1 MRYFDLGMDKKLIVP
16 YADYLK
22 AMKPD
27 FAFIGDTGEIVDLV
41 RCLYL
46 PSANSVKLVGSRGA
60 GVTALMDALVHHQ
73 TSSFMPD
80 DFMVRPIFKFNAN
93 SLFSTSDSGLIEKR
107 FYEALEELQRHN
119 RQRRVKP
126 IVIIDD
132 GTTFIDNAP
141 QHVVNGL
148 IEAAIRA
155 DYVDIIIGV
164 DKKHIDEFHEAHP
177 EFKDNFSRKDI
188 NEPQRDQLLEIVR
201 HHAKKHAAKNVILTD
216 EVLLHAIDITDRF
229 KSMYDTAQ
237 PNRVI
242 RLIDSAATAFRI
254 KIHSNAPGSYEKE
267 LVLND
272 LVAKGQMSGFV
283 ENDENNPYAREIA
296 SLRDA
301 LERASVQWDGHRE
314 QIKAHQE
321 DIRKFE
327 AMIGSAQMEIEKLD
341 EETRTNTYNDLKD
354 VYFDTS
360 EGDALFKGRARSD
373 ILNLDRDSL
382 LKFAQF
388 DMSVHRN
395 PRVKELNSD
404 IAKWTQAIQR
414 KQEELLS
421 FSDVMHQDVVMP
433 PSVIDDEATKVTKSP
448 VGGISGRLRENL
460 RNGVSLMK
468 ESVYGQDHVIEPIVK
483 ALQRAAAGL
492 NDPDKPLGVFMIAG
506 PPGTGK
512 TWTAKQLAVKLF
524 GSEDYYEELNMN
536 DYGAEHN
543 VSSLFGAP
551 PGYAGHGK
559 KGRLIQIGQDKPFCV
574 LCLDEIEKAHYDVR
588 QALLT
593 VMSAGRA
600 VGLDGEVADFRNIII
615 IATSNFGNDRGIWNG
630 EYEEGVVL
638 FNSLIRSSG
647 QDFSPEYLDRHDA
660 LLCAGPLDRESL
672 AKIIVR
678 AVKTLEKN
686 AQRNNPDFDLVV
698 DDASISRF
706 VEEHC
711 IGKSGRHAGRLINQ
725 VIGDKLVDII
735 LSASKVSG
743 SLMAHYDMTNKA
755 FAFDFKAKELAEHA

>member
-1 MRYFDLGMDKKLIVP
+1 MQYFDLGMDKKLIVP

-27 FAFIGDTGEIVDLV
+27 FAFIGDTSEIVDLV

-46 PSANSVKLVGSRGA
+46 PSANSVKMVGSRGA

-73 TSSFMPD
+73 TSDFMPD

-93 SLFSTSDSGLIEKR
+93 SLFSTSDSGVIEKR
-107 FYEALEELQRHN
+107 FYEALDELQRHN

-132 GTTFIDNAP
+132 GTTFVDNAP

-177 EFKDNFSRKDI
+177 EFKDSFSRKDI
-188 NEPQRDQLLEIVR
+188 NEPQRDQLLQIVR
-201 HHAKKHAAKNVILTD
+201 HHAKKHLAKNVILND

-254 KIHSNAPGSYEKE
+254 KIHSSAPGSYEKE

-272 LVAKGQMSGFV
+272 LIAKSKNKGFDAG
-283 ENDENNPYAREIA
+283 DEGNPYAREIGI
-296 SLRDA
+296 LRDGIA
-301 LERASVQWDGHRE
+301 RAATEWDGHRE
-314 QIKAHQE
+314 KIRSLQE
-321 DIRKFE
+321 DIRKFD
-327 AMIGSAQMEIEKLD
+327 AMIGSAQIDIDRLD
-341 EETRTNTYNDLKD
+341 EETRNNTFNDLKD
-354 VYFDTS
+354 VYS
-360 EGDALFKGRARSD
+360 ETEDGDVIFKGRARAD
-373 ILNLDRDSL
+373 ILRLDRDSL
-382 LKFAQF
+382 LKFVEF

-395 PRVKELNSD
+395 PRVKELNAD

-414 KQEELLS
+414 KQDELLS
-421 FSDVMHQDVVMP
+421 MSGVMHKDVAMP
-433 PSVIDDEATKVTKSP
+433 PSVVDDEATKVTKSP

-460 RNGVSLMK
+460 RRGVPLMQ
-468 ESVYGQDHVIEPIVK
+468 ESVFGQDHVIEPIVK

-492 NDPDKPLGVFMIAG
+492 NDPNRPLGVFMISG

-512 TWTAKQLAVKLF
+512 THLAKQLAVKLF
-524 GSEDYYEELNMN
+524 GSDEYYEELNMN

-593 VMSAGRA
+593 VFSAGRA
-600 VGLDGEVADFRNIII
+600 VGLDSEVADFRNVIII
-615 IATSNFGNDRGIWNG
+615 ETTNYGNDLGIWENT
-630 EYEEGVVL
+630 YEEGVERFHEL
-638 FNSLIRSSG
+638 MRNSG
-647 QDFSPEYLDRHDA
+647 QVFSPEYRDRHDEM
-660 LLCAGPLDRESL
+660 LCAGNLDAKSL
-672 AKIIVR
+672 GKIVGVAINALETSAK
-678 AVKTLEKN
+678 
-686 AQRNNPDFDLVV
+686 RNNPNFRLVV
-698 DDASISRF
+698 DAPSVEGF
-706 VEEHC
+706 VLDHC
-711 IGKSGRHAGRLINQ
+711 LGKSGRHAARFVNR

-735 LSASKVSG
+735 LSG
-743 SLMAHYDMTNKA
+743 SLVAGDLLATYGQAAKG
-755 FAFDFKAKELAEHA
+755 FDFQFRTKELAA

>member
-27 FAFIGDTGEIVDLV
+27 FAFIGDTSEIVDLV

-46 PSANSVKLVGSRGA
+46 PSANSVKLVGARGA

-73 TSSFMPD
+73 TASFMPD

-93 SLFSTSDSGLIEKR
+93 SLFSTSDSGLIDKR

-119 RQRRVKP
+119 RQRKVKP
-126 IVIIDD
+126 IVVIDD

-148 IEAAIRA
+148 IEAAVRA

-177 EFKDNFSRKDI
+177 EFRDSFSRKDI
-188 NEPQRDQLLEIVR
+188 NEPQRDQLLEIAR

-216 EVLLHAIDITDRF
+216 QVLLHAIDITDRF

-242 RLIDSAATAFRI
+242 RLIDGAATAFRI

-267 LVLND
+267 LVLTD
-272 LVAKGQMSGFV
+272 LIAKSQAEGFKTT
-283 ENDENNPYAREIA
+283 DEAGPYYKEIRILQNA
-296 SLRDA
+296 LDA
-301 LERASVQWDGHRE
+301 AGEQWDQHRE
-314 QIKAHQE
+314 NIKSFQE
-321 DIRKFE
+321 DIRKFD
-327 AMIGSAQMEIEKLD
+327 AMIGAAQIEIETLD
-341 EETRTNTYNDLKD
+341 EATRNEFFRDLKE
-354 VYFDTS
+354 VYSETV
-360 EGDALFKGRARSD
+360 EGDSVFKGRARTD

-382 LKFAQF
+382 LKFAEF

-395 PRVKELNSD
+395 PRIKELNAD
-404 IAKWTQAIQR
+404 IAKWTQAIQK
-414 KQEELLS
+414 KQDELLAL
-421 FSDVMHQDVVMP
+421 SDVMHKDVVMP

-460 RNGVSLMK
+460 RNGVALMK
-468 ESVYGQDHVIEPIVK
+468 ESVYGQDHVLEPIVK
-483 ALQRAAAGL
+483 SLQRAAAGL

-524 GSEDYYEELNMN
+524 GDEAYYEELNMN

-615 IATSNFGNDRGIWNG
+615 ISTTNFGNDRGIWNG
-630 EYEEGVVL
+630 DYEEGVRL
-638 FNSLIRSSG
+638 FNGLIRSSG

-660 LLCAGPLDRESL
+660 LLCAGPLDRSSL
-672 AKIIVR
+672 AKIVTR
-678 AVKTLEKN
+678 AIKTLEKN
-686 AQRNNPDFDLVV
+686 AQRNNPDFALAV
-698 DDASISRF
+698 DETSVNEF
-706 VEEHC
+706 VDEHC
-711 IGKSGRHAGRLINQ
+711 FGKSGRHAGRLINQ

-735 LSASKVSG
+735 LAAAKVSG
-743 SLMAHYDMTNKA
+743 TLTARYDDGMKTFD
-755 FAFDFKAKELAEHA
+755 FAFTAKELADV